1 MTKHLPQARYLA
13 GSTIYGAGSNAAH
26 TGVKNKEGFRKR
38 SRKQALL
45 AAMKRRLAS

>member
-1 MTKHLPQARYLA
+1 VTKHLPQARYLA
-13 GSTIYGAGSNAAH
+13 GNTVYRMGSNAAH
-26 TGVKNKEGFRKR
+26 VGVKNKEGFRKR